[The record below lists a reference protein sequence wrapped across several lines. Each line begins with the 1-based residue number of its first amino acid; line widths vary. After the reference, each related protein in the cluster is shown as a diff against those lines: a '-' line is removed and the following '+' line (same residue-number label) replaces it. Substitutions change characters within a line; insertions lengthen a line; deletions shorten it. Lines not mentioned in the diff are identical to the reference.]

1 MNLEKRFFLG
11 GEGDGLNSDYLV
23 AGSCETSP
31 NLKRFELY
39 DPSIVS
45 KLKAKL
51 SSLDAEVRALHLTKV
66 HAEQEI
72 LRLKRQQTEE
82 SAASL
87 DRSSLIAKRNEET
100 IQELR
105 DVLSHTQLELSEN
118 PLKTMEP

>member
-1 MNLEKRFFLG
+1 MGHKSRFAVNLEKRFFLG

-87 DRSSLIAKRNEET
+87 DRSSLIAKRKEERLP
-100 IQELR
+100 QRAEGMNH
-105 DVLSHTQLELSEN
+105 DSDAN
-118 PLKTMEP
+118 